1 MNTDFIEKYIIDNFS
16 EKRRIHT
23 YGVRDTS
30 MHLARKYGAD
40 PEKARVCSLYH
51 DMFRRASDELIDEYI
66 DKYGLDPRYRHDP
79 DLAHSKIAALYMK
92 NEMGISDEDM
102 LNAVA
107 YHTTGRDGMSTL
119 EKVVFLADAIEPAR
133 DYPSVDHLRE
143 LADEDLDE
151 ACLALL
157 ERSEDYLKLKGREM
171 DPDSI
176 SFMDELKRGLKEEE
190 IENKEMDNRELAME
204 AAKLLDQKKAQ
215 NVLVIDIAEK
225 SSFADFLVIASAG
238 SERQAESLA
247 DNVEDRMAELGQNER
262 MAEGRKH
269 TGWVLLDFGD
279 IIVNIFSAG
288 MRDKYDLEKVWGDC
302 ETVEV
307 KTEE

>member
-1 MNTDFIEKYIIDNFS
+1 MNTDFIEKYITDNFS

-30 MHLARKYGAD
+30 MMLARKYGAD
-40 PEKARVCSLYH
+40 PEKARACSLYH
-51 DMFRRASDELIDEYI
+51 DMFRRATDEQIDEYI
-66 DKYGLDPRYRHDP
+66 EKYGLDPKYRHDP
-79 DLAHSKIAALYMK
+79 DLAHSKIAAIYMN
-92 NEMGISDEDM
+92 NEMGIEDEDM

-107 YHTTGRDGMSTL
+107 YHTTGRAGMSTL
-119 EKVVFLADAIEPAR
+119 EKVIFLADSIEPAR
-133 DYPSVDHLRE
+133 DYPTVNYLRE
-143 LADEDLDE
+143 LAEDDLDE

-157 ERSEDYLKLKGREM
+157 ERSEDYLRLKGREM

-176 SFMDELKRGLKEEE
+176 SFMNELREELKEEE
-190 IENKEMDNRELAME
+190 TEKKTMDNRELAME

-238 SERQAESLA
+238 SERQAEALA
-247 DNVEDRMAELGQNER
+247 DNVEDKMAELGQNER
-262 MAEGRKH
+262 MADGRKH

-307 KTEE
+307 STEE

>member
-1 MNTDFIEKYIIDNFS
+1 MNTDYIEQYITDNFS

-30 MHLARKYGAD
+30 VRLAKRYGAD
-40 PEKARVCSLYH
+40 PEKARACSLYH
-51 DMFRRASDELIDEYI
+51 DMFRRASDEHIEEYI
-66 DKYGLDPRYRHDP
+66 NKYGLDPKYRHDP
-79 DLAHSKIAALYMK
+79 DLAHSKIAAIYMK
-92 NEMGISDEDM
+92 NQMGITDEDM

-107 YHTTGRDGMSTL
+107 YHTTGRAGMSVL
-119 EKVVFLADAIEPAR
+119 EKVIFLADAIEPAR
-133 DYPSVDHLRE
+133 DYPSVDYLRE

-151 ACLALL
+151 ACLAVL
-157 ERSEDYLKLKGREM
+157 ERSEDYLRLKGRKM

-176 SFMDELKRGLKEEE
+176 EFMNELRKRLKEEE
-190 IENKEMDNRELAME
+190 TEKKAMDNRELAME

-215 NVLVIDIAEK
+215 DVLVIDIAEK
-225 SSFADFLVIASAG
+225 SSFADYLVIASAG
-238 SERQAESLA
+238 SDRQAESLA
-247 DNVEDRMAELGQNER
+247 DNVEDKMAELGQNER
-262 MAEGRKH
+262 MADGRKH

-302 ETVEV
+302 ETVAV

>member
-1 MNTDFIEKYIIDNFS
+1 MNTDFIEKYITDNFS

-30 MHLARKYGAD
+30 VKLARKYGAD
-40 PEKARVCSLYH
+40 PEKARACSLYH
-51 DMFRRASDELIDEYI
+51 DMFRRASDELIEEYI
-66 DKYGLDPRYRHDP
+66 KNYGLDPKYRGDP
-79 DLAHSKIAALYMK
+79 DLAHSKIAAIYMK
-92 NEMGISDEDM
+92 REMGIDDEDM

-107 YHTTGRDGMSTL
+107 YHTTGRAGMSVL
-119 EKVVFLADAIEPAR
+119 EKVIFLADSIEPAR
-133 DYPSVDHLRE
+133 DYPSVDYLRE

-176 SFMDELKRGLKEEE
+176 SFIKELRHSLKEDE
-190 IENKEMDNRELAME
+190 IEKKAMDNRELAME
-204 AAKLLDQKKAQ
+204 AAKLLDKKKAE
-215 NVLVIDIAEK
+215 NVLVVNIAEK
-225 SSFADFLVIASAG
+225 SSFADYLVIASAG
-238 SERQAESLA
+238 SDRQAESLA
-247 DNVEDRMAELGQNER
+247 DNVEDKMAELGQNER

-279 IIVNIFSAG
+279 IIVNIFSRD

-302 ETVEV
+302 ETVQI

>member
-16 EKRRIHT
+16 DKRRIHT

-30 MHLARKYGAD
+30 VRLAERYGAD
-40 PEKARVCSLYH
+40 PEKARACSLYH
-51 DMFRRASDELIDEYI
+51 DMFRRASDEQIEEYI
-66 DKYGLDPRYRHDP
+66 SRYGLDPKYRHDP
-79 DLAHSKIAALYMK
+79 DLAHSKIAAIYMR
-92 NEMGISDEDM
+92 NEMGIHDEDM

-107 YHTTGRDGMSTL
+107 YHTTGRAGMSVL
-119 EKVVFLADAIEPAR
+119 EKVIFLADAIEPAR
-133 DYPSVDHLRE
+133 DYPSVEYLRK
-143 LADEDLDE
+143 LADTDLDE
-151 ACLALL
+151 ACLRLL
-157 ERSEDYLKLKGREM
+157 ERSEEYLKMKGRVM

-176 SFMDELKRGLKEEE
+176 EFIRELRQRSEEKETEKRA
-190 IENKEMDNRELAME
+190 MDNRELAME
-204 AAKLLDQKKAQ
+204 AAVLLDSKKAE
-215 NVLVIDIAEK
+215 NVLVVNIGEK
-225 SSFADFLVIASAG
+225 SSFADYLVIASAG
-238 SERQAESLA
+238 SDRQAESLA

-279 IIVNIFSAG
+279 IIVNIFTRD

-302 ETVEV
+302 ETVRV